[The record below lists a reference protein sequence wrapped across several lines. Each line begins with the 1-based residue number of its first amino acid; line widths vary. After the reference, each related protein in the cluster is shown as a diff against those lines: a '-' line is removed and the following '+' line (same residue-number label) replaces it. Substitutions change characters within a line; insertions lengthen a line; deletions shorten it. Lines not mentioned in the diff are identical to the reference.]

1 MLTKKRRLSSDEI
14 EKVKKHGTYYQTPL
28 FALLC
33 MEAEEGASRFASI
46 FSRRLDKRA
55 TVRNRAKRLLMG
67 ATRELLSE
75 IKEGYLLLFL
85 PKKTILEEEKEAIKE
100 EVRQAFSQA
109 DILRER
115 R

>member
-1 MLTKKRRLSSDEI
+1 MLTKKRRLSSAEI

-85 PKKTILEEEKEAIKE
+85 PKKAILGQEKEEIKE
-100 EVRQAFSQA
+100 EIEKAFDEA
-109 DILRER
+109 GLLE
-115 R
+115 